1 MPLQGS
7 QGANSTQRG
16 RARTYPPNRTFNYT
30 VPSTDRRIHRSEGAL
45 QQMFSPVLRTSG
57 NEIIEILD
65 EANEN
70 SARPMK
76 TVVEFQGARTIFSQ
90 GAAANTIL
98 YVQKGDVKLSVFNEA
113 GKEAVAAILGPG
125 DFFGEGCLTGR
136 PVRGETATAITP
148 TTIRVIEKHKM
159 LRLLREKQEFSERFI
174 SYMIARNCRIES
186 DLIDQ
191 LFNCSEKRLARALVR
206 LARHDEESLPQR
218 VIPRVSQE
226 MLAQIIGTTR
236 SRVNFF
242 MNKFRKLGF
251 IEYNDRIT
259 INRSLLSVFSDT
271 ARY

>member
-16 RARTYPPNRTFNYT
+16 RARAFVPNRAFKYS
-30 VPSTDRRIHRSEGAL
+30 VPSTDRRIHHSERTL
-45 QQMFSPVLRTSG
+45 QEMFCPALRTSG
-57 NEIIEILD
+57 DEILQILD
-65 EANEN
+65 EADQY
-70 SARPMK
+70 SPRPVR
-76 TVVEFQGARTIFSQ
+76 TVAEFTGAQTIFSQ
-90 GAAANTIL
+90 GAPANTIL

-113 GKEAVAAILGPG
+113 GKEAVAAVLGCG
-125 DFFGEGCLTGR
+125 DFFGEGCLTGQ

-148 TTIRVIEKHKM
+148 STIRVIEKSRM
-159 LRLLREKQEFSERFI
+159 LRLLREKQAFSERFI
-174 SYMIARNCRIES
+174 SYMIARNSRIEA

-206 LARHDEESLPQR
+206 LARHDEENLPQR

-226 MLAQIIGTTR
+226 VLAQIVGTTR